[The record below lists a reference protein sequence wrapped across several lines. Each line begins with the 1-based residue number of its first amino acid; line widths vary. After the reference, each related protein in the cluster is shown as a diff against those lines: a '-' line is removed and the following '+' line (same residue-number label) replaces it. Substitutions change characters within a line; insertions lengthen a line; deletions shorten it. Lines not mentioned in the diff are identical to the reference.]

1 MLFISVV
8 ICMST
13 LTDLR
18 SNTRTT
24 YLKIDPNAKV
34 WDNATLDYYI
44 NRWHERVQQDFG
56 YDIPECETSTTI
68 STVWW
73 TTEYN
78 KPTDFVR
85 VVGLFQESYAL
96 WRISKQQFLTNR
108 STQSKPSNYY
118 MYGDKIGLYPTP
130 DNVYSIDLLYKKKL
144 PEITTSVDCEL
155 NDGMEDLMILWACYL
170 MFLSVEK
177 ADKATM
183 CLSQYTLAKDAL
195 FAQELYDD
203 EQLTFASQ
211 YNNDRVR
218 DDSL

>member
-1 MLFISVV
+1 
-8 ICMST
+8 
-13 LTDLR
+13 
-18 SNTRTT
+18 
-24 YLKIDPNAKV
+24 
-34 WDNATLDYYI
+34 
-44 NRWHERVQQDFG
+44 
-56 YDIPECETSTTI
+56 
-68 STVWW
+68 
-73 TTEYN
+73 
-78 KPTDFVR
+78 
-85 VVGLFQESYAL
+85 VVGLFQDSYTL
-96 WRISKQQFLTNR
+96 SRITKQQFLTNR
-108 STQSKPSNYY
+108 ASQTKPSSFYI
-118 MYGDKIGLYPTP
+118 YGDKIGLYPTP
-130 DNVYSIDLLYKKKL
+130 DGVYSLDLLYKKKL
-144 PEITTSVDCEL
+144 PEITSVVDCEL